1 VVIESFTKQAS
12 APATLHQHQ
21 HQHQAKAQL
30 VDHALCPQ
38 T

>member
-12 APATLHQHQ
+12 AQATLHQ
-21 HQHQAKAQL
+21 HQHQAKAQH

>member
-12 APATLHQHQ
+12 AQATLQ
-21 HQHQAKAQL
+21 QHQAKAQL

>member
-12 APATLHQHQ
+12 AQATL